1 MKEKIELVGVKER
14 AQDLAGA
21 TLEAGTATLV
31 DNLPALGTAAAEIIG
46 NEAVSTVVQTLTSG
60 LLGAV
65 APVFLGVKLSF
76 QQRRFERNMVKMLN
90 AVSQKQDIIEQR
102 LNQLDPEI
110 RQKFMDGPYRDV
122 LFDNI
127 IAENQ
132 EQKVQDNING
142 YINLMGLEN
151 PNDDVVFTFF
161 HTLSQMNELDIR
173 ILRLYRPAYEVGEE
187 DHENFM
193 DVMREENIDKSQY
206 DFIREKLCR
215 LGMLDSTNEAKRD
228 KNLDELGKTLT
239 ELIKQLYSKNPKKV
253 KEPNLHKILR
263 SESYSITRL
272 GRQYLAFID
281 EPR

>member
-46 NEAVSTVVQTLTSG
+46 NKAVSTVVQTLTSG

-151 PNDDVVFTFF
+151 PNDDVIFTFF

-173 ILRLYRPAYEVGEE
+173 VLRLYRPAYETGKE

-193 DVMREENIDKSQY
+193 DVMREENIDDSQY

-215 LGMLDSTNEAKRD
+215 LGMLDSKNEANRD
-228 KNLDELGKTLT
+228 ENLDVLGKTLT
-239 ELIKQLYSKNPKKV
+239 ELIKQLYSKKPKEV
-253 KEPNLHKILR
+253 KAPKLKKIAR
-263 SESYSITRL
+263 SESYSISRL

-281 EPR
+281 DPQ

>member
-1 MKEKIELVGVKER
+1 MKEKAEWVEVKET

-21 TLEAGTATLV
+21 TLEAGTATLL

-46 NEAVSTVVQTLTSG
+46 NEAVSTVVQTLTGG

-65 APVFLGVKLSF
+65 APGFLGLKLSF
-76 QQRRFERNMVKMLN
+76 QQRRFERNIVKMLN
-90 AVSQKQDIIEQR
+90 AVAQKQDIIEQR

-151 PNDDVVFTFF
+151 PNDDVIFTFF

-173 ILRLYRPAYEVGEE
+173 VLRLYRPAYETAKK
-187 DHENFM
+187 
-193 DVMREENIDKSQY
+193 ITKISW
-206 DFIREKLCR
+206 
-215 LGMLDSTNEAKRD
+215 ML
-228 KNLDELGKTLT
+228 
-239 ELIKQLYSKNPKKV
+239 
-253 KEPNLHKILR
+253 
-263 SESYSITRL
+263 
-272 GRQYLAFID
+272 
-281 EPR
+281 

>member
-239 ELIKQLYSKNPKKV
+239 DLIKQLYSKNPKKV

>member
-1 MKEKIELVGVKER
+1 
-14 AQDLAGA
+14 
-21 TLEAGTATLV
+21 
-31 DNLPALGTAAAEIIG
+31 
-46 NEAVSTVVQTLTSG
+46 
-60 LLGAV
+60 
-65 APVFLGVKLSF
+65 
-76 QQRRFERNMVKMLN
+76 MLN
-90 AVSQKQDIIEQR
+90 AVAQKQDIIEQR

-151 PNDDVVFTFF
+151 PNDDVIFTFF

-173 ILRLYRPAYEVGEE
+173 VLRLYRPAYEMGGE

-193 DVMREENIDKSQY
+193 DVMSEENIDDSQY

-215 LGMLDSTNEAKRD
+215 LGMLDSKNEANRD
-228 KNLDELGKTLT
+228 ENLDVLGKTLT
-239 ELIKQLYSKNPKKV
+239 ELIKQLYSKKPKEV
-253 KEPNLHKILR
+253 KAPKLKKIAR

-281 EPR
+281 DPQ

>member
-1 MKEKIELVGVKER
+1 
-14 AQDLAGA
+14 
-21 TLEAGTATLV
+21 
-31 DNLPALGTAAAEIIG
+31 
-46 NEAVSTVVQTLTSG
+46 
-60 LLGAV
+60 
-65 APVFLGVKLSF
+65 
-76 QQRRFERNMVKMLN
+76 MVKMLN
-90 AVSQKQDIIEQR
+90 AVAQKQDIIEQR

-151 PNDDVVFTFF
+151 PNDDVIFTFF

-173 ILRLYRPAYEVGEE
+173 VLRLYRPAYETGKE

-193 DVMREENIDKSQY
+193 DVMREENIDDSQY

-215 LGMLDSTNEAKRD
+215 LGMLDSKNEANRD
-228 KNLDELGKTLT
+228 ENLDVLGKTLT
-239 ELIKQLYSKNPKKV
+239 ELIKQLYSKKPKEV
-253 KEPNLHKILR
+253 KAPKLKKIAR

-281 EPR
+281 EPQ

>member
-1 MKEKIELVGVKER
+1 MKEKAEWVEVKKT
-14 AQDLAGA
+14 AQVLAGA
-21 TLEAGTATLV
+21 TLEAGTATLL

-46 NEAVSTVVQTLTSG
+46 NEAVSTVVQTLTGG

-65 APVFLGVKLSF
+65 APGFLGLKLSF
-76 QQRRFERNMVKMLN
+76 QQRRFERNIVKMLN
-90 AVSQKQDIIEQR
+90 AVAQKQDIIEQR

-151 PNDDVVFTFF
+151 PNDDVIFTFF

-173 ILRLYRPAYEVGEE
+173 VLRLYRPAYGSGEE

-193 DVMREENIDKSQY
+193 DVMREENIDDYQY
-206 DFIREKLCR
+206 DFIREKLWR
-215 LGMLDSTNEAKRD
+215 LGMLDSKSEANRD
-228 KNLDELGKTLT
+228 ENLDVLGKTLT
-239 ELIKQLYSKNPKKV
+239 ELIKQLYSKKPKEV
-253 KEPNLHKILR
+253 KAPKLKKIAR

-281 EPR
+281 EPQ